1 MIKNERVVVA
11 MSGGV
16 DSSVAA
22 YLLKNQGYEVIG
34 ISLKL
39 WDGEG
44 LSHKVGRTCCSFEDI
59 RDASL
64 VCSKLE
70 IPFYSFNYSENFREK
85 VVDRFAEEYF
95 AGRTPNPCVLCNHHV
110 KFDQLFYEAKK
121 LGASYLATGHYARIE
136 KNEEGNFKLLKGIDA
151 SKDQSYVLFQLGQ
164 EHLSRLLF
172 PVGMYTKA
180 EIRKIAEENGLPT
193 ADKAESQDI
202 CFIPNRDHADFLEKH
217 FKEKIPGIGNFIDR
231 SGKILGAH
239 KGYHAY
245 TVGQRRGLGIGFGT
259 RTYVVEIKPK
269 TNEVVLGIAS
279 DLLSQG
285 LLAIDVSWVSN
296 LSFSEPIHC
305 GVKIRY
311 QKTEI
316 PAQIFYDQKTR
327 QAHVNFNQPS
337 GAVAP
342 GQAVVFY
349 QGDQVLGGGFITRAQ
364 YEI

>member
-1 MIKNERVVVA
+1 M
-11 MSGGV
+11 
-16 DSSVAA
+16 
-22 YLLKNQGYEVIG
+22 
-34 ISLKL
+34 
-39 WDGEG
+39 
-44 LSHKVGRTCCSFEDI
+44 
-59 RDASL
+59 
-64 VCSKLE
+64 
-70 IPFYSFNYSENFREK
+70 
-85 VVDRFAEEYF
+85 
-95 AGRTPNPCVLCNHHV
+95 
-110 KFDQLFYEAKK
+110 
-121 LGASYLATGHYARIE
+121 
-136 KNEEGNFKLLKGIDA
+136 
-151 SKDQSYVLFQLGQ
+151 
-164 EHLSRLLF
+164 
-172 PVGMYTKA
+172 
-180 EIRKIAEENGLPT
+180 
-193 ADKAESQDI
+193 
-202 CFIPNRDHADFLEKH
+202 
-217 FKEKIPGIGNFIDR
+217 
-231 SGKILGAH
+231 
-239 KGYHAY
+239 
-245 TVGQRRGLGIGFGT
+245 GQRRGLGIGFGT

-285 LLAIDVSWVSN
+285 LLAVDVSWVSN